1 MTPTRVVLADDHP
14 VYREGLAGLTDVTE
28 DLEVV
33 GQASTGTDAVELCR
47 ELRPHVAVIDLN
59 MPGLHGIDA
68 ARAIAAASPE
78 TAVLVLTMFDD
89 DATIFQAVQ
98 AGARGYVVKTD
109 TPAAI
114 MAAIRSAAHGEVI
127 FSGELARRMTRWFGG
142 MDSHRAGLVQLTPR
156 EREVLVLL
164 ARGRDNGTIGSVL
177 GVSDKTVRN
186 VVSNVFAKLGVADR
200 ASAADA
206 ARKLGLV

>member
-1 MTPTRVVLADDHP
+1 
-14 VYREGLAGLTDVTE
+14 
-28 DLEVV
+28 
-33 GQASTGTDAVELCR
+33 
-47 ELRPHVAVIDLN
+47 
-59 MPGLHGIDA
+59 
-68 ARAIAAASPE
+68 
-78 TAVLVLTMFDD
+78 
-89 DATIFQAVQ
+89 
-98 AGARGYVVKTD
+98 
-109 TPAAI
+109 
-114 MAAIRSAAHGEVI
+114 
-127 FSGELARRMTRWFGG
+127 